1 MSDIQKAKAS
11 ALGLLARREHS
22 AKELADKLKH
32 KGYAEAA
39 IEEVIRFCQSV
50 QLQSDLRYTS
60 SRIRSR
66 VAQGYGPERI
76 RYELRQQDIS
86 VEQIQAAMVDE
97 SIDWIQCARRVLQKK
112 YPRIEG
118 EEGRTSPRDLQK
130 QKQFLHY
137 RGFSSAIIAEVYAG
151 ILEGFEDG

>member
-1 MSDIQKAKAS
+1 
-11 ALGLLARREHS
+11 
-22 AKELADKLKH
+22 
-32 KGYAEAA
+32 
-39 IEEVIRFCQSV
+39 
-50 QLQSDLRYTS
+50 
-60 SRIRSR
+60 
-66 VAQGYGPERI
+66 
-76 RYELRQQDIS
+76 
-86 VEQIQAAMVDE
+86 MVDE